1 VTAKSYVVA
10 RYTAPAHTPEAYEAW
25 NEAAWKWNAEAF
37 WPACKKAGAV
47 SWRVTGDEFGNTPR
61 IMNMIEFPTVE
72 QAMAWFISPAAK
84 SLMEQFIALGTLDVK
99 VTVHSLRGEGS

>member
-1 VTAKSYVVA
+1 
-10 RYTAPAHTPEAYEAW
+10 
-25 NEAAWKWNAEAF
+25 
-37 WPACKKAGAV
+37 
-47 SWRVTGDEFGNTPR
+47 
-61 IMNMIEFPTVE
+61 MNMIEFPTVH